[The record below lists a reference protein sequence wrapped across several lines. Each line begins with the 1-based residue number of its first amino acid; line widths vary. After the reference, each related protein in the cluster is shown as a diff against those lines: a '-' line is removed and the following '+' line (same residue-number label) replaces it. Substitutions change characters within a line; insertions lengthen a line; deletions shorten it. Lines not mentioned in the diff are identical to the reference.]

1 MREREGES
9 VMSFRLP
16 LVILRT
22 TFVYL
27 DTPNSQIRLQIA

>member
-9 VMSFRLP
+9 VVSFRLP

-27 DTPNSQIRLQIA
+27 DTAK